1 MTPQVTTLDNGVTI
15 ASDPM
20 DTVETVSVGAW
31 VGVGTRHEPDE
42 INGIAHLLEHMVFKG
57 TARRS
62 AYDIAAEIEAVGGH
76 LNAYTAREHTAYYA
90 KVLKEDLALACDLIA
105 DLVRHPT
112 LDATELDRERHVILQ
127 EIYQAE
133 DTPDDIIFDHF
144 QATAY
149 PKQPMGLPVL
159 GTAESIATID
169 QATLKRFIDEHY
181 VGART
186 VIAASG
192 RLEHD
197 HLVELVAEAF
207 ADLPKGHVNGETKA
221 SYVGG
226 DFRGE
231 RPLEQMHVLLGFEGL
246 SFADGDF
253 YAASVLSTLFGG
265 GMSSR
270 LFQEVR
276 EKRGL
281 VYAIQSFLSCYD
293 DGGTFGIY
301 AGTGSEQVG
310 ELMPLICDEISSVAK
325 TASDEETARAA
336 AQLKAS
342 ILMGRES
349 TSGRAEQLARQIMIF
364 GRPLTTDEVV
374 TGIEAVD
381 AAAVK
386 RVAKRMFS
394 SAPTLA
400 ALGPAAGMRGF
411 DRQEARIA

>member
-1 MTPQVTTLDNGVTI
+1 MTPKVTTLDNGVVI

-31 VGVGTRHEPDE
+31 IGVGTRHEPDE
-42 INGIAHLLEHMVFKG
+42 INGISHLLEHMVFKG
-57 TARRS
+57 TDKRS

-112 LDATELDRERHVILQ
+112 LDQIELDRERGVILQ
-127 EIYQAE
+127 EIHQAE
-133 DTPDDIIFDHF
+133 DTPDDIIFDYF
-144 QATAY
+144 QQTAY
-149 PKQPMGLPVL
+149 PGQPMGLPVL
-159 GTAESIATID
+159 GTEESIADID
-169 QATLKRFIDEHY
+169 RTTLRKFLEDNY
-181 VGART
+181 TGART

-192 RLEHD
+192 RLDHD
-197 HLVELVAEAF
+197 HLVELVADAF
-207 ADLPKGHVNGETKA
+207 ADMPTGSANGEATA

-231 RPLEQMHVLLGFEGL
+231 RALEQMHVLLGFEGV
-246 SFADGDF
+246 SFADDDF

-301 AGTGSEQVG
+301 AGTGSEEVR
-310 ELMPLICDEISSVAK
+310 ELMPLICDEIESVAK
-325 TASDEETARAA
+325 TATEEETRRAA

-349 TSGRAEQLARQIMIF
+349 TSGRAEQIARQIMIF
-364 GRPLTTDEVV
+364 GHPLTAEEIVDR
-374 TGIEAVD
+374 IEAVD
-381 AAAVK
+381 ADAVM
-386 RVAKRMFS
+386 RIAKRMFS